1 MKYELPIYSYA
12 DCRRKGNVRE
22 ADSERWKGICGHAQI
37 LLKLDK
43 KIPENKEW
51 TYEKIGKA
59 YGATEHTISKLAEK
73 FVTEGLEALL
83 TRKEQQNRCRKIT
96 GDIEARLVAI
106 ACSNPPEGC
115 ARWTLQLLA
124 DELIRL
130 EIVDYVTDTTVGEVL
145 KKTLYSRGGK
155 RMVYII
161 WSL

>member
-1 MKYELPIYSYA
+1 MNCQYIVTLTAEERERLEKFIQKGGKGYA
-12 DCRRKGNVRE
+12 IR
-22 ADSERWKGICGHAQI
+22 HAQI
-37 LLKLDK
+37 LLKLD

-51 TYEKIGKA
+51 TYERIGKA
-59 YGATEHTISKLAEK
+59 YGATKHTISKLAEK

-106 ACSNPPEGC
+106 ACSNPPAGC
-115 ARWTLQLLA
+115 SRWTLQLLA

-145 KKTLYSRGGK
+145 KKTLFSRGVKKNG
-155 RMVYII
+155 VYQQ
-161 WSL
+161 